1 MEDPRTMND
10 VQVSVIRIISSL
22 LERANKPHDDVTL
35 DSAIH
40 TDGLGL
46 DSLESAELSAD
57 LENEF
62 GSDPFSAGLM
72 PETVGEIA
80 AFYTSGDD
88 SGVAAT
94 P

>member
-10 VQVSVIRIISSL
+10 VQVSVIRIVSSL
-22 LERANKPHDDVTL
+22 LEGANKPHGDVTL
-35 DSAIH
+35 ESSIH
-40 TDGLGL
+40 GDGLGL
-46 DSLESAELSAD
+46 DSLESAELSAI
-57 LENEF
+57 LETEF

-80 AFYTSGDD
+80 DFYTGGDD
-88 SGVAAT
+88 SGVAAA

>member
-10 VQVSVIRIISSL
+10 VQASVIRIVSSL
-22 LERANKPHDDVTL
+22 LERANKAHGDVTL
-35 DSAIH
+35 DSALH
-40 TDGLGL
+40 GDGLGL

-57 LENEF
+57 LETEF

-80 AFYTSGDD
+80 EFYTSGDD
-88 SGVAAT
+88 AEVAAA